1 MGDTGK
7 KMKNSNRYEV
17 ESVDGVGRVDK
28 GKVTDRVPPPKACAS
43 A

>member
-1 MGDTGK
+1 MGDTREK
-7 KMKNSNRYEV
+7 KENSNGYKV

-28 GKVTDRVPPPKACAS
+28 GKVIDIVPPPKACAS